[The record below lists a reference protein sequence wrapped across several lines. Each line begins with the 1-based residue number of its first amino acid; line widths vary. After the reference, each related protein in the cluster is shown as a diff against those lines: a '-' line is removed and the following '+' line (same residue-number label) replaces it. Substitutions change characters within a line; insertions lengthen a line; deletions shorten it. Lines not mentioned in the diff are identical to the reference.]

1 MAEAKIK
8 IGAAISEYQ
17 QAMRQAAAE
26 MKKVSSEY
34 SLAAANAKLY
44 GTQSDVLR
52 AKVTELTKKLELQK
66 GVVEQN
72 RTQHGNL
79 TAKLE
84 DQQKK
89 QESLRQK
96 VQAAEQ
102 AYRESAQ
109 ATGEHSEE
117 TEKLKLEY
125 EKLEAQLESSDRQ
138 IGKTKASITNQE
150 AAVTQSEAALKQL
163 ELQLRDVNEEL
174 ARQKFDEYAE
184 KADKVGDAVT
194 DAGQKMKVV
203 TGAITAV
210 GAASVKTA
218 ADFEAQMSK
227 VKAISGATGEDFEKL
242 TDKAKEMGAK
252 TKFSASESAEAMEY
266 MAMAGWKTGDMLNG
280 IEGVMNLA
288 AASGA
293 DLATTSDI
301 VTDALTAFGLSA
313 ADSARFADILAT
325 ASSSANTDVEM
336 MGETFKYVA
345 PVAGAL
351 GYSAE
356 DTATA
361 IGLMAN
367 SGIKS
372 SQAGTALRAILNR
385 LVTETG
391 DAGKAMQLLG
401 LSLTDE
407 EGNMYS
413 LMEVMEQMRSGFEGG
428 RITQDEYNESV
439 KRYNELLASGSMD
452 LPEYTLAMEALDIA
466 LNGTTEAQQAE
477 IAAMLAGQEAMS
489 GLLAIVSAS
498 DEDFAKLSGAIKD
511 CDGAAEEMAE
521 TMLDNLSGQATIL
534 KSAIEGVSISI
545 GNILLPYVK
554 DAVGWFSNLVDRFA
568 GLDEGAQKAIVAVS
582 AVVAAIGPLLLAA
595 GKLITFSASVSS
607 GLGTLS
613 AALAK
618 VGFGAAGAGT
628 STGAFSTIIA
638 AITSPVGIA
647 VAAIAALVAGLG
659 YVAATNEDVRNSLMD
674 VWRTFTANL
683 QPIVEYISGTVLADL
698 RTAWGNLM
706 EMLQPLAD
714 FVKGALTSAWQD
726 ILIPVLEWIAGT
738 VLPNVMDMMRNLWE
752 NVMRPL
758 GGFIGSTLT
767 PVIQFFADALTMLW
781 SMVLVPLADFI
792 LTAFKAAWD
801 GIYTVLNVAVIP
813 VLNLLTTA
821 FQFLWDN
828 VLKQVVDWLTAT
840 MLPIF
845 QTVFQT
851 VGSVMDSLKVAF
863 QGVVDFIVGIFTL
876 DLTMAFEGIKAIFTG
891 TWEVIKAIFGG
902 ALDAIQQALSAAWE
916 AISTVAGMVWE
927 GISSFFSNIWNAI
940 YTTVSI
946 WLNSVWQSVSDVF
959 NSCWEVVQNIWQTIQ
974 NVIQV
979 AVMFIIE
986 LFTASFELI
995 TAPFRFI
1002 WENCKDTVMS
1012 IWESI
1017 RTMISSKIE
1026 AVRGTIESV
1035 MNVIKAVMATVWGV
1049 IRTTVGTVWNAIRN
1063 TVTTV
1068 MDAIRAVMETVWNA
1082 ISGAV
1087 TTVVNAI
1094 KNTVSSVFN
1103 AVKST
1108 VTSIW
1113 NGIKSTT
1120 TSVWNAVKSAV
1131 TTPINAAKS
1140 AVSTAINSIKSTVSS
1155 VFNSVK
1161 STVAS
1166 VWNGIKTAISTPINT
1181 ARDTV
1186 KNAIDRIKGF
1196 FNFSWSL
1203 PHLKLPHPK
1212 ISGSFSLNP
1221 PSVPSF
1227 SIEWYRHGGI
1237 MTEPTLFG
1245 ANGTTLFAGGE
1256 AGDEAILPL
1265 APFYTSLS
1273 AMLDKKFE
1281 ELKQT
1286 YRIYVTV
1293 VNEMDG
1299 EVIAE
1304 KTTEIVED
1312 NIVKGYERS
1321 R

>member
-8 IGAAISEYQ
+8 IGAAIAEYQ

-96 VQAAEQ
+96 VRAAEQ

-184 KADKVGDAVT
+184 KANKAGDAVT
-194 DAGQKMKVV
+194 DAGKKMAVV

-210 GAASVKTA
+210 GGASVKTA
-218 ADFEAQMSK
+218 AGFETQMSK
-227 VKAISGATGEDFEKL
+227 VQAISGATAEDMDTMSES
-242 TDKAKEMGAK
+242 ARYWGSNS
-252 TKFSASESAEAMEY
+252 KFSASEAASAFEY
-266 MAMAGWKTGDMLNG
+266 MALAGWKTEESVSAMEG
-280 IEGVMNLA
+280 ILNLA
-288 AASGA
+288 AATDMELAKASDVVTDYLSAFSMEASQATTVA
-293 DLATTSDI
+293 DLMTYAQGNS
-301 VTDALTAFGLSA
+301 
-313 ADSARFADILAT
+313 
-325 ASSSANTDVEM
+325 NT
-336 MGETFKYVA
+336 
-345 PVAGAL
+345 
-351 GYSAE
+351 SAE
-356 DTATA
+356 QLAEAYKNCAANANAMGYDIQQTTGMLG
-361 IGLMAN
+361 IMAN
-367 SGIKS
+367 QGLKGSE
-372 SQAGTALRAILNR
+372 AGTALTAVFRDMTAKMKDGAIAIGDTTIQVVDANGNYRQMTDILKE
-385 LVTETG
+385 VEAATDGMG
-391 DAGKAMQLLG
+391 DAEKNAA
-401 LSLTDE
+401 
-407 EGNMYS
+407 
-413 LMEVMEQMRSGFEGG
+413 LMSTF
-428 RITQDEYNESV
+428 TADSV
-439 KRYNELLASGSMD
+439 KGLNLLLNAGSREVGDFTAQLYDCSGSAKD
-452 LPEYTLAMEALDIA
+452 T
-466 LNGTTEAQQAE
+466 
-477 IAAMLAGQEAMS
+477 AAVMQ
-489 GLLAIVSAS
+489 
-498 DEDFAKLSGAIKD
+498 
-511 CDGAAEEMAE
+511 
-521 TMLDNLSGQATIL
+521 DNLQGQLTSL
-534 KSAIEGVSISI
+534 QSKIEGVSISI

-554 DAVGWFSNLVDRFA
+554 DAVAWFSNLVDRFA
-568 GLDEGAQKAIVAVS
+568 GLSEGTQKAIVAVG

-638 AITSPVGIA
+638 AVTSPVGIA
-647 VAAIAALVAGLG
+647 VAAIAALVAGMG

-683 QPIVEYISGTVLADL
+683 QPIVEYISGTVLPDL
-698 RTAWGNLM
+698 RDAWERLM
-706 EMLQPLAD
+706 QMLQPLAD

-726 ILIPVLEWIAGT
+726 ILIPALEWIAET
-738 VLPNVMDMMRNLWE
+738 VLPNVMDTMRNLWE

-767 PVIQFFADALTMLW
+767 PVIQFFADTLTMLW
-781 SMVLVPLADFI
+781 NMVLVPLADFV

-813 VLNLLTTA
+813 ILNLLTTA

-851 VGSVMDSLKVAF
+851 VGSVMDSLMVAF

-891 TWEVIKAIFGG
+891 TWEAIKAIFGG

-916 AISTVAGMVWE
+916 AISTVAGMAWE

-940 YTTVSI
+940 YTTVST
-946 WLNSVWQSVSDVF
+946 WLGSVWQSVSDVF
-959 NSCWEVVQNIWQTIQ
+959 NSCWEVVQNVWQTIQ

-1017 RTMISSKIE
+1017 RIMISSKIE

-1035 MNVIKAVMATVWGV
+1035 MNVIRAVLETVWGV
-1049 IRTTVGTVWNAIRN
+1049 ISTTVGTVWNAIRN
-1063 TVTTV
+1063 TVATV
-1068 MDAIRAVMETVWNA
+1068 MNAIRAVLETVWNA
-1082 ISGAV
+1082 ISGTV

-1166 VWNGIKTAISTPINT
+1166 VWNGIKTAISTPINA

-1245 ANGTTLFAGGE
+1245 ANGTALFAGGE

-1304 KTTEIVED
+1304 RTTEIVAD
-1312 NIVKGYERS
+1312 NIVREYERS